1 MKLIIPSMSINM
13 DIYVIYRLNFNYL
26 QINTLQI
33 YETGLRKLVAIVTVC
48 IWFPCYKE
56 IVTWNEEA

>member
-1 MKLIIPSMSINM
+1 MSINM